1 MVKPEHLSSAQTMFA
16 NTNIRITARGQ
27 RHLGA
32 ALGSREFTEE
42 YVTTKVESWTVE
54 VSVLAKIAS
63 SRPHAAYCAFT
74 HGLIGC
80 WVYLMRTIPG
90 ISSFFQPL

>member
-1 MVKPEHLSSAQTMFA
+1 MFA

-42 YVTTKVESWTVE
+42 YVTTKVESWTAE
-54 VSVLAKIAS
+54 ISALAEIAS

-74 HGLIGC
+74 HELIGR
-80 WVYLMRTIPG
+80 WVHRYIYAGST
-90 ISSFFQPL
+90 